1 MSYIIIE
8 RDSKVSRYEIDS
20 FPVLIGRDPANGIAI
35 DDDEASRFHLKIKKR
50 LSTYIAKDLNSKNGT
65 ILNGTRI
72 SNAVLKNN
80 DVLQIGKTLL
90 TFVSTVNIEQ
100 NIRSQLLVGN
110 EVALNKY
117 KRMSVRYLCSKGA
130 DIVDEHALQAL
141 CIQMSKISSIDS
153 LASKLIK
160 HTKKLLP
167 KCMSAMFFL
176 WDEEHQQLAVAA
188 QKIWGGKQDR
198 NSTALVQVISRR
210 CAVIASNRDIQL
222 VVLPVL
228 LFAKIPIAMLQ
239 LKFRADQD
247 ISALAA
253 IQLLLQHIVS
263 HIEMLSRRD
272 AMRRWSISMVNSIAK
287 IIEEKDT
294 YTMGHSQRVSNY
306 VASIAA
312 TLGLDADTTHN
323 LKASALC
330 HDVGKVGIP
339 DNILKKSG
347 MLDHDEYE
355 EMKLHPVLGAD
366 IVSHLPNAK
375 SFVSGIM
382 YHHERWDGTGYPDGL
397 EGESIPFFAR
407 IIAVADSFDAMVS
420 GRSYSGF
427 IHPKEAVAKL
437 IKSKDIYDPEILSA
451 FDKAYRKD
459 LINLKSDT
467 VIKKLS

>member
-1 MSYIIIE
+1 MSYVIVE
-8 RDSKVSRYEIDS
+8 RDSKVSRLQIDS
-20 FPVLIGRDPANGIAI
+20 FPVLIGRDPANGIVI
-35 DDDEASRFHLKIKKR
+35 DDNEASRFHLKIKKR
-50 LSTYIAKDLNSKNGT
+50 LSTYIANDLDSKNGT
-65 ILNGTRI
+65 ILNGKRI

-90 TFVSTVNIEQ
+90 TFVSTINIEQ
-100 NIRSQLLVGN
+100 NIRSQLLEGN
-110 EVALNKY
+110 DTDINKY
-117 KRMSVRYLCSKGA
+117 KRLSVRHLCIKGA
-130 DIVDEHALQAL
+130 AIVDEHALQAL
-141 CIQMSKISSIDS
+141 CIQMTKISSIDT
-153 LASKLIK
+153 LANKLIN
-160 HTKKLLP
+160 HAKKLLP
-167 KCMSAMFFL
+167 NCMSAMFFL

-188 QKIWGGKQDR
+188 QKLWRGKYER

-210 CAVIASNRDIQL
+210 CALIASNKETQI

-239 LKFRADQD
+239 INFHTSQD
-247 ISALAA
+247 IGALAA

-306 VASIAA
+306 VASIAE
-312 TLGLDADTTHN
+312 TLGLDDDTTHN

-339 DNILKKSG
+339 DNILKKGG

-427 IHPKEAVAKL
+427 MHPKSAVAKL

-451 FDKAYRKD
+451 FAKAYRQD

-467 VIKKLS
+467 VIKKLN